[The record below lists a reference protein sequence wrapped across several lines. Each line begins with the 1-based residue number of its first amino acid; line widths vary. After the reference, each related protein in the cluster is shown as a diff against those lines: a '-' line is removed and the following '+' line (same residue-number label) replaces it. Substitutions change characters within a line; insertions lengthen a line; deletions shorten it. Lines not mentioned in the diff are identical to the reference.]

1 MCLLNY
7 PSKSY
12 KPLILIYFFYY
23 YFSINALII
32 YLLSLSKKTF
42 CWFYFQ
48 YLEKKGIKDLQ
59 REHFSFSTKV
69 FIGDFLKPTGQRCNE
84 NGDEKYVRLSEKEM
98 FEDIDKLRRENGWKP
113 RRRGSKTASGGGG
126 GGSGG
131 TTTAGGAA
139 VSSGTTTAGSGN
151 NSKNSG
157 GNSSH
162 SILSGLEGL
171 HSSQQKSLAETLL
184 QKLQTEMQLRPD
196 QQESFRLQQE
206 ALRYV
211 LKKRW

>member
-1 MCLLNY
+1 
-7 PSKSY
+7 
-12 KPLILIYFFYY
+12 
-23 YFSINALII
+23 
-32 YLLSLSKKTF
+32 
-42 CWFYFQ
+42 
-48 YLEKKGIKDLQ
+48 
-59 REHFSFSTKV
+59 
-69 FIGDFLKPTGQRCNE
+69 
-84 NGDEKYVRLSEKEM
+84 M

-151 NSKNSG
+151 NSKNGG

>member
-1 MCLLNY
+1 
-7 PSKSY
+7 
-12 KPLILIYFFYY
+12 
-23 YFSINALII
+23 
-32 YLLSLSKKTF
+32 
-42 CWFYFQ
+42 
-48 YLEKKGIKDLQ
+48 
-59 REHFSFSTKV
+59 
-69 FIGDFLKPTGQRCNE
+69 
-84 NGDEKYVRLSEKEM
+84 M

-139 VSSGTTTAGSGN
+139 VSSGTTAGSG

-157 GNSSH
+157 GGSSL

-211 LKKRW
+211 LKKRWKKEAAAGLSFSHTHSKPIWPFKKPVLFFDPLL